1 LAGNDTHPENDPL
14 WNTPLLQELVSRR
27 LPKSDEERAEIIRQ
41 RNREAYRK
49 GKETEPETKAKV
61 QGFVEA
67 GRMTQKE
74 ADSVILSGLH
84 GQYRVKYQKEMAD
97 RKAEMS
103 LKELEVTN
111 KMKEAF
117 RHLQA
122 SAQQSTYTLT
132 SIFNCDAD
140 ATKIN
145 HLQRN
150 GFDWPTEPSIL
161 AFYLLYAAGVPI
173 GSWPPDGANAPDV
186 KVAFHAV
193 TLFLHPDKA
202 LRYHVAFGGDEKIKE
217 ISATLMASKC
227 ELENYLASPGDSADE
242 KRQFLNQNWETA
254 KYKILKAMRPNSD
267 TIPPF
272 FISYLID
279 EAASKL
285 PKANDPQPSQ

>member
-1 LAGNDTHPENDPL
+1 MAGNDTHPENDPL
-14 WNTPLLQELVSRR
+14 WNTPLLKELVSRR

-41 RNREAYRK
+41 RNREAYLK
-49 GKETEPETKAKV
+49 GKETVRETKAKV

-67 GRMTQKE
+67 GRMTQEE

-111 KMKEAF
+111 NNLNMQRQQNERFRQRTDKMKEAF
-117 RHLQA
+117 HHLQT

-161 AFYLLYAAGVPI
+161 AFYLFYAAGVPI
-173 GSWPPDGANAPDV
+173 GNWPPDGANAPDV

-193 TLFLHPDKA
+193 TLFLHP
-202 LRYHVAFGGDEKIKE
+202 YPV
-217 ISATLMASKC
+217 
-227 ELENYLASPGDSADE
+227 
-242 KRQFLNQNWETA
+242 
-254 KYKILKAMRPNSD
+254 
-267 TIPPF
+267 
-272 FISYLID
+272 
-279 EAASKL
+279 
-285 PKANDPQPSQ
+285 